1 MKHIFLYGPPGSGKS
16 TIGRILARRLKLE
29 FLDLDA
35 HLEQSQSSSIAQIMA
50 RAGEA
55 GFREMESLALEQ
67 AIRTRPAVIAL
78 GGGALLRAEN
88 RSRVEANGIVV
99 CLSAAIETLQERIRG
114 DGGHRPLLAVDP
126 AERLGTLLEARAN
139 HYGSFGLSIPTDGLG
154 PEELAWLA
162 QVKIGRFRLRGMG
175 AGYDVIV
182 RSEGLDGLA
191 GLMSSEQLAGTA
203 ALVSDENVGPHY
215 GPPLMIALGKSGCT
229 ARLIK
234 VPAGESAKTLETVGA
249 LWNAFLEAGLDR
261 QSTVLALGGGVVG
274 DLAGF
279 AASTFMRGVAWAGL
293 PTSLLAMVD
302 ASLGGKTGFDL
313 PQGKNLIGSFHAPAL
328 VLADP
333 STLATLPE
341 EELRAGL
348 AEVVKHGVIAD
359 PGLFTLCAAGIGAVK
374 SHLPEIIRR
383 GIAVK
388 VKIIEA
394 DPYERGR
401 RAALNFGH
409 TVGHALEKV
418 SGYGIRHGEAVA
430 IGMVCEAR
438 LAERLGVAEKG
449 LSEQIA
455 QTLAGLGLPV
465 EVPAQLRRVDVVDAM
480 RVDKKSRE
488 GLARFALPEA
498 IGRVQTGITLQDL
511 DEVFAEAK

>member
-1 MKHIFLYGPPGSGKS
+1 MNHIFLYGPPGSGKS
-16 TIGRILARRLKLE
+16 TVGRILARQLELE

-35 HLEQSQSSSIAQIMA
+35 QVEQSQSSSIAQIMA
-50 RAGEA
+50 REGEA
-55 GFREMESLALEQ
+55 GFREMESLALGQ
-67 AIRTRPAVIAL
+67 AIQRKPAVIAL

-88 RSRVEANGIVV
+88 RVRAESNGAVV
-99 CLSAAIETLQERIRG
+99 CLSALEGTLRERIRV
-114 DGGHRPLLAVDP
+114 DGNQRPLLAGDP
-126 AERLGTLLEARAN
+126 GEKLGALLEARGA
-139 HYGSFGLSIPTDGLG
+139 HYESFELGVPTDGRG
-154 PEELAWLA
+154 PEQIAWLA
-162 QVKIGRFRLRGMG
+162 QVKIGRFRVRGMG
-175 AGYDVIV
+175 TAYDVIV
-182 RSEGLDGLA
+182 RSGGLQELV
-191 GLMSSEQLAGTA
+191 GLMSGDQLAGTA
-203 ALVSDENVGPHY
+203 ALVSDENVGPLY
-215 GPPLMIALGKSGCT
+215 GPFLVSSLNQAGCT

-234 VPAGESAKTLETVGA
+234 VPAGEAAKTLETVGA
-249 LWNAFLEAGLDR
+249 LWDGFLEAGLDR
-261 QSTVLALGGGVVG
+261 QSNILALGGGVVG

-279 AASTFMRGVAWAGL
+279 AASAYMRGIPWIGL

-333 STLATLPE
+333 SSLATLPE

-359 PGLFTLCAAGIGAVK
+359 PGLFDLCAAGMDAVK
-374 SHLPEIIRR
+374 LRLPEIIRR

-388 VKIIEA
+388 VRIVEA
-394 DPYERGR
+394 DPFERGG

-409 TVGHALEKV
+409 TVGHGLEKA

-438 LAERLGVAEKG
+438 LAEKLGVASEG
-449 LSEQIA
+449 LSQKIT

-465 EVPAQLRRVDVVDAM
+465 EIPAQLRRAEIIEAM
-480 RVDKKSRE
+480 RVDKKSRA
-488 GLARFALPEA
+488 GLVRFSLPEA
-498 IGRVQTGITLQDL
+498 LGRMQTGITLQNL
-511 DEVFAEAK
+511 DEVFAEA